1 MGALDRVEEAVEA
14 RLLVARQA
22 LRAGV
27 DRLLARDAARVEGIW
42 APFLAM
48 AASAPPPPCSW
59 S

>member
-1 MGALDRVEEAVEA
+1 MGASDRVEEAAEA
-14 RLLVARQA
+14 RLLVARRA

-27 DRLLARDAARVEGIW
+27 DRLLARDTAGVDGIW

-48 AASAPPPPCSW
+48 AASTPPPPCSW

>member
-1 MGALDRVEEAVEA
+1 MEEAAEA
-14 RLLVARQA
+14 RLLVACQA

-48 AASAPPPPCSW
+48 EASAPPPPCSW

>member
-1 MGALDRVEEAVEA
+1 MGASDWVEEAAEA

-22 LRAGV
+22 LCTGV
-27 DRLLARDAARVEGIW
+27 DRLLACDAARVEGIW

-48 AASAPPPPCSW
+48 EASAPPPPCSW

>member
-1 MGALDRVEEAVEA
+1 MGASDRVEEAEA

-22 LRAGV
+22 LCAGV

-42 APFLAM
+42 ASFLAM
-48 AASAPPPPCSW
+48 AASTPPPPCSW